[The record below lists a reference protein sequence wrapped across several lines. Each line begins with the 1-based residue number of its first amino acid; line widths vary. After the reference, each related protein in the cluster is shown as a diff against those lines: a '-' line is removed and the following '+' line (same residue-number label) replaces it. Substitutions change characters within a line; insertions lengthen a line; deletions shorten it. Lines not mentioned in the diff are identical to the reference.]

1 MAFKLLYILRFFNCN
16 FIIDV
21 MSNKNSDQLFQLI
34 QSLNKG
40 EKRHFKLY
48 ASRHK
53 GGENAKFLK
62 LFDLINNQTNFNE
75 GKILAKDKALKPSQL
90 PNLKQNLYKQ
100 IMASLR
106 MLHSGNDITLSIREI
121 IDNAT
126 ILYNRC
132 LYQQSLKTL
141 EKGKE
146 LAKKYE
152 KNVLLLDIHNLE
164 KKLIS
169 KIVKKD
175 IQDRIDGLV
184 PEGEQLLKKLT
195 NINTFSNLSSKLY
208 GLYIKLGFTRNSAD
222 FEIVNSFLYSS
233 LPAFKEENLSLEEKM
248 YLYNAFVAYYF
259 FIQDYRRASD
269 YAKKLVGLFE
279 GNDLIIQSK
288 LEMYVKAINSLLDS
302 QSKLSQYEEFIQTSL
317 KFEAIVSQES
327 LRVSDNV
334 NYLMFKYSSKHNLDK
349 YFMLGEFNK
358 GVIEVEEIASKLDI
372 YADKLNDHSK
382 QIFYYK
388 FACMYF
394 GNNQYKDAV
403 TWLNKI
409 INAKDEDIRSDI
421 SGFARI
427 LILISHY
434 ELNNDDLVEYY
445 VRSTYRFLAKKD
457 DLHFYQTR
465 ILRFLKR
472 LNSIATAKDLHSAFA
487 DLLDHLIPLTTN
499 PYEKRAF
506 VYFDII
512 SWLESKIQNRP
523 VKEVIREKALK
534 RIASANEKDL
544 N

>member
-1 MAFKLLYILRFFNCN
+1 
-16 FIIDV
+16 
-21 MSNKNSDQLFQLI
+21 MSNKNTDQLFQLVK
-34 QSLNKG
+34 SLNKG

-62 LFDLINNQTNFNE
+62 LFDIINTQSDFNE
-75 GKILAKDKALKPSQL
+75 EKILAKEPSLKPSQL

-106 MLHSGNDITLSIREI
+106 MLHSSNDLSLSIREI
-121 IDNAT
+121 IDNAS

-132 LYQQSLKTL
+132 LYQQALKTL
-141 EKGKE
+141 ERGKE

-152 KNVLLLDIHNLE
+152 KNILLLDIHNLE

-175 IQDRIDGLV
+175 IQERIDTLV
-184 PEGEQLLKKLT
+184 PEGEELLKKLS

-233 LPAFKEENLSLEEKM
+233 LPAFKEEDLSLEEKM

-259 FIQDYRRASD
+259 FIQDYRRAYD

-279 GNDLIIQSK
+279 GDDMIIQSK
-288 LEMYVKAINSLLDS
+288 LEMYVKAINTLLDS

-317 KFEAIVSQES
+317 KFEAIIGRETLKISE
-327 LRVSDNV
+327 NV
-334 NYLMFKYSSKHNLDK
+334 RYLMFKYSSKHQLDK
-349 YFMLGEFNK
+349 HFMLGEFDK
-358 GVIEVEEIASKLDI
+358 GVLKVESIAEELKL
-372 YADKLNDHSK
+372 YSDKLNDHSK

-388 FACMYF
+388 FACMFF
-394 GNNQYKDAV
+394 GNNQHKDAV
-403 TWLNKI
+403 FWLNKI

-427 LILISHY
+427 LILISHF
-434 ELNNDDLVEYY
+434 ELGNDDMVEYY

-465 ILRFLKR
+465 ILRFLKK
-472 LNSIATAKDLHSAFA
+472 LNYIPSKADLKPAFA
-487 DLLDHLIPLTTN
+487 DLLDQLLPLTVN

-512 SWLESKIQNRP
+512 SWLESKIDDRP

-534 RIASANEKDL
+534 KIASANEKEL
-544 N
+544 

>member
-1 MAFKLLYILRFFNCN
+1 MYILRFINYN
-16 FIIDV
+16 FIIDI

-75 GKILAKDKALKPSQL
+75 AKILAKDKALKPSQL

-132 LYQQSLKTL
+132 LYQQSLKTI

-175 IQDRIDGLV
+175 IQERIDCLV

-279 GNDLIIQSK
+279 GNELIIQSK

-358 GVIEVEEIASKLDI
+358 GVIEVEEITSKLDI

-472 LNSIATAKDLHSAFA
+472 LNSITTAKDLQSAFA

>member
-1 MAFKLLYILRFFNCN
+1 
-16 FIIDV
+16 
-21 MSNKNSDQLFQLI
+21 
-34 QSLNKG
+34 
-40 EKRHFKLY
+40 
-48 ASRHK
+48 
-53 GGENAKFLK
+53 
-62 LFDLINNQTNFNE
+62 
-75 GKILAKDKALKPSQL
+75 
-90 PNLKQNLYKQ
+90 
-100 IMASLR
+100 
-106 MLHSGNDITLSIREI
+106 
-121 IDNAT
+121 
-126 ILYNRC
+126 
-132 LYQQSLKTL
+132 
-141 EKGKE
+141 
-146 LAKKYE
+146 
-152 KNVLLLDIHNLE
+152 
-164 KKLIS
+164 
-169 KIVKKD
+169 
-175 IQDRIDGLV
+175 
-184 PEGEQLLKKLT
+184 
-195 NINTFSNLSSKLY
+195 
-208 GLYIKLGFTRNSAD
+208 
-222 FEIVNSFLYSS
+222 
-233 LPAFKEENLSLEEKM
+233 
-248 YLYNAFVAYYF
+248 
-259 FIQDYRRASD
+259 
-269 YAKKLVGLFE
+269 LFE
-279 GNDLIIQSK
+279 GNELIIQSK

-358 GVIEVEEIASKLDI
+358 GVIEVEEITSKLDI

-472 LNSIATAKDLHSAFA
+472 LNSITTAKDLQSAFA

>member
-1 MAFKLLYILRFFNCN
+1 
-16 FIIDV
+16 

-62 LFDLINNQTNFNE
+62 LFDLINNQTNYNE
-75 GKILAKDKALKPSQL
+75 EKILAKDKSLKPSQL

-106 MLHSGNDITLSIREI
+106 MLHSSSDITLSIREI

-152 KNVLLLDIHNLE
+152 KNVLLLDIHSLE

-184 PEGEQLLKKLT
+184 PEGEELLKKLT

-259 FIQDYRRASD
+259 FIQDYRRAYD
-269 YAKKLVGLFE
+269 YAKKLEGLFE
-279 GNDLIIQSK
+279 GNDDIIQSK
-288 LEMYVKAINSLLDS
+288 LEMYVKSINSLLDS

-317 KFEAIVSQES
+317 KFEAIISRES
-327 LRVSDNV
+327 LKVSDNV
-334 NYLMFKYSSKHNLDK
+334 AYLMFKYSSKHKLDK
-349 YFMLGEFNK
+349 HFMLGEFNK
-358 GVIEVEEIASKLDI
+358 GVIEVENVVEQLEI
-372 YADKLNDHSK
+372 YNDKLNDHSK

-394 GNNQYKDAV
+394 GNDQYKEAV
-403 TWLNKI
+403 NWLNKI

-427 LILISHY
+427 LILICHY
-434 ELNNDDLVEYY
+434 ELNNDDLVEYFA
-445 VRSTYRFLAKKD
+445 RSTYRFLAKKD
-457 DLHFYQTR
+457 DLHFYQKR

-472 LNSIATAKDLHSAFA
+472 LNTLTRENLKDAFA
-487 DLLDHLIPLTTN
+487 ELHDQLVPLTTN

-512 SWLESKIQNRP
+512 SWLESKINNRP

-534 RIASANEKDL
+534 RIASANQKE
-544 N
+544 